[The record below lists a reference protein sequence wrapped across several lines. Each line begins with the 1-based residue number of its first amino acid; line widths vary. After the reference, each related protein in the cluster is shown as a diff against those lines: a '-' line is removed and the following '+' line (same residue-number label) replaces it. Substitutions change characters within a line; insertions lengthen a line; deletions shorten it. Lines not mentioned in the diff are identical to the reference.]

1 MMGVKRVEFKT
12 YYSNLWKKWL
22 WGAFEYRDL
31 FLQVHRAVN
40 KWGGRRKCSVLLL
53 SLILVFPLISGK
65 GCQLKEETGLTGLLT
80 LVWLFSVFS

>member
-1 MMGVKRVEFKT
+1 M
-12 YYSNLWKKWL
+12 
-22 WGAFEYRDL
+22 
-31 FLQVHRAVN
+31 
-40 KWGGRRKCSVLLL
+40 LLL